1 MIRWCVAYTQSGKEN
16 LAAGQL
22 AAQGFETYLPK
33 YRKTV
38 RHARKVTDIKAPLF
52 PRYLFVAVDLDCS
65 LWRAINGTRGISY
78 ILTMGEKPATVPTGI
93 VEEIKSRETQEQ
105 LIELDPNTLYE
116 PGDSLEITAGALSRQ
131 VGNFI
136 RVDTNQRIVMLLQ
149 LLGRELEVR
158 IQTEDVQAYA

>member
-1 MIRWCVAYTQSGKEN
+1 MIRWYVAYTQPGKEN

-22 AAQGFETYLPK
+22 AAQGFKTYLPK

-52 PRYLFVAVDLDCS
+52 PRYIFVAFDLDLS
-65 LWRAINGTRGISY
+65 RWRAINGTRGISY
-78 ILTMGEKPATVPTGI
+78 LLTMGEKPSAVPTGV
-93 VEEIKSRETQEQ
+93 VEEIKSRETQDQ
-105 LIELDPNTLYE
+105 LIELEPNVPYD
-116 PGDSLEITAGALSRQ
+116 PGDSLEITSGALTRQ

-136 RVDTNQRIVMLLQ
+136 RVDTNQRIVMLLE

-158 IQTEDVQAYA
+158 LQPEDVQAYA